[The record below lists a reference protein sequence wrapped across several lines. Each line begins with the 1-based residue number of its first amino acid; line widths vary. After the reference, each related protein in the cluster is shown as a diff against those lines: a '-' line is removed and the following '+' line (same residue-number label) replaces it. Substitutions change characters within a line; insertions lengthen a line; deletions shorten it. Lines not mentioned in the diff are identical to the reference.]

1 MTTVVRD
8 EPLEHPWSVP
18 VTANEVPEGGRH
30 FDLVADEHVRA
41 AVARLAGLREL
52 SRFTAHFDVTR
63 FGRDGLHVVG
73 HVSATLGQV
82 CVVTL
87 EPMEGELQE
96 PVDLTFLPQAMAA
109 GAADHGGEVEV
120 SADDAPEPLVNGLV
134 DLGALATEFLI
145 LGINPYPRKADAQ
158 FEPPAAG
165 DDAGNPFAALAALR
179 KGDGQQ

>member
-1 MTTVVRD
+1 MTTSVRE
-8 EPLEHPWSVP
+8 EPLDRPWSVP
-18 VTANEVPEGGRH
+18 VAANEVPDGGRH

-41 AVARLAGLREL
+41 AVAKLAGLRAL
-52 SRFTAHFDVTR
+52 PWLAAHFDVTR

-73 HVSATLGQV
+73 RVSATVGQV

-87 EPMEGELQE
+87 EPIEDELEE

-109 GAADHGGEVEV
+109 GVADDGGEVEV
-120 SADDAPEPLVNGLV
+120 TADDAPEPLIDGIV

-145 LGINPYPRKADAQ
+145 LGINPYPRKPDTE

-165 DDAGNPFAALAALR
+165 DDAGHPFAALAALK
-179 KGDGQQ
+179 KGDGQR